1 MTPPS
6 AASPESQPGLG
17 VPSAMGTEDKL
28 RDYLKRA
35 TTDLK
40 SARRRVRELE
50 DKAREPIA
58 IIGMACRFP
67 GGVRSPEDLWDLLSR
82 GGDAISPFP
91 EGRGWDLEGLYDPDP
106 DRPFT
111 SYARDGGFLYDADG
125 FDADFFGVSPRE
137 AVAVDPQ
144 QRLLLET
151 SWEAVE
157 RAGIDPTALRGSS
170 TGVFAGL
177 ITQDYGPR
185 TVQDLAGIEGYVMT
199 GTVASVASGRISYT
213 LGLDGPAVTLDTA
226 CSSSLVAVHM
236 ACQALRAADCTLAL
250 AGGVTVMPEP
260 DLFTEF
266 SRQRGLA
273 PTAAARRSRP
283 RPTAPAW
290 PRASACY
297 CWSGCQT
304 RCATA
309 AASSP

>member
-67 GGVRSPEDLWDLLSR
+67 GGVRSPEDLWELLSH

-137 AVAVDPQ
+137 VRRGPAP
-144 QRLLLET
+144 E
-151 SWEAVE
+151 
-157 RAGIDPTALRGSS
+157 RGS
-170 TGVFAGL
+170 
-177 ITQDYGPR
+177 
-185 TVQDLAGIEGYVMT
+185 
-199 GTVASVASGRISYT
+199 ASAAKQRSLSASGGS
-213 LGLDGPAVTLDTA
+213 TA
-226 CSSSLVAVHM
+226 RSD
-236 ACQALRAADCTLAL
+236 LR
-250 AGGVTVMPEP
+250 
-260 DLFTEF
+260 
-266 SRQRGLA
+266 
-273 PTAAARRSRP
+273 RRRTP
-283 RPTAPAW
+283 R
-290 PRASACY
+290 
-297 CWSGCQT
+297 
-304 RCATA
+304 
-309 AASSP
+309 